1 MKLSTVF
8 AIVPVAV
15 IATVVAVA
23 NRQDVTFKLNPFAD
37 GGPDAVVMPLFL
49 LVFLTFLAGVV
60 VGGTTIAIRSG
71 LKARRK
77 RSETSK
83 IAIVRNIERPPS

>member
-8 AIVPVAV
+8 LTVTVAV
-15 IATVVAVA
+15 IATIVAVA
-23 NRQDVTFKLNPFAD
+23 NRQDVTFKLNPFSD

-49 LVFLTFLAGVV
+49 LVFLAFLLGVL

-77 RSETSK
+77 RSETSRL
-83 IAIVRNIERPPS
+83 AVVRNMEPPKP